1 LSLIGLF
8 ICIHQHKQ
16 KDQSKNSSTNTISS
30 VRVSDT
36 NSCLYYPRRLYYN
49 DETTGVYSIQ
59 GKKFLIFMTNFN
71 YWFILEK
78 KNSVCFDSGIPS
90 ITSNNSDSIES
101 SDFYDRSDGEYLVN
115 GRLSTY
121 IPNRGRE
128 NHVNIP
134 INGRISSEEESGFS
148 TPTKTYHG
156 KKLVYEVIV
165 WIVFFLILFF
175 CLCFCFVK
183 ENTLLLS

>member
-1 LSLIGLF
+1 LVLIGLF
-8 ICIHQHKQ
+8 ICIHQQKQ
-16 KDQSKNSSTNTISS
+16 KDKSKNSSINTLKINSISS

-59 GKKFLIFMTNFN
+59 G
-71 YWFILEK
+71 E
-78 KNSVCFDSGIPS
+78 KNSVCLDSGIPS
-90 ITSNNSDSIES
+90 ITSNNSDSIQS

-115 GRLSTY
+115 GRILTY
-121 IPNRGRE
+121 MPNKGRE

-165 WIVFFLILFF
+165 
-175 CLCFCFVK
+175 
-183 ENTLLLS
+183 